1 MNWRLILMLSLFG
14 PAMGAL
20 MVLGL
25 IPRGVDRFLGG
36 GVVGLCA
43 FLAAKKEP
51 QRALQ
56 HGALIGFINGAS
68 STLVQAFFVDTL
80 TANNPWMVEAMA
92 KQPPGFDFEFFVFML
107 VPFIGVAGG
116 GMTGLVAMW
125 IARARA
131 RRDGVPGPASGS
143 SSDPG
148 KS

>member
-1 MNWRLILMLSLFG
+1 MW
-14 PAMGAL
+14 AA
-20 MVLGL
+20 
-25 IPRGVDRFLGG
+25 
-36 GVVGLCA
+36 VVALCA
-43 FLAAKKEP
+43 FLAAKQEP
-51 QRALQ
+51 ERALQ

-116 GMTGLVAMW
+116 GLTGLLAMW

-131 RRDGVPGPASGS
+131 RRDDAPRPSSGPGNP
-143 SSDPG
+143 
-148 KS
+148 

>member
-14 PAMGAL
+14 PALGVL
-20 MVLGL
+20 TVLGM
-25 IPRGVDRFLGG
+25 IPRGADRFIWAA
-36 GVVGLCA
+36 VVALCA

-51 QRALQ
+51 ERALQ

-68 STLVQAFFVDTL
+68 STLVQALFVDTL

-107 VPFIGVAGG
+107 VPFIGVASG
-116 GMTGLVAMW
+116 GMTGLLAMW

-131 RRDGVPGPASGS
+131 RRDGAPRPSSGPGNA
-143 SSDPG
+143 
-148 KS
+148 